1 MNRTGVLL
9 LAAVP
14 VSLVFSVGA
23 VKSIGSP
30 PSTPDT
36 VKLICLMV
44 PLGPVVLAVAIT
56 AALLVAAYS
65 PRLTHVA
72 VLHLALA
79 YEVVACLF
87 MATIVPW
94 FTI

>member
-1 MNRTGVLL
+1 MELGALIDILYAGILL
-9 LAAVP
+9 GELDP
-14 VSLVFSVGA
+14 IWVG
-23 VKSIGSP
+23 SG
-30 PSTPDT
+30 
-36 VKLICLMV
+36 
-44 PLGPVVLAVAIT
+44 VLAVAIT